1 MQFRSRLIAAIGT
14 LVLGLGIGLVSA
26 GAVGAAT
33 QQQMIRIPTGAQ
45 IDVGAAF
52 PCAPGDIVIT
62 VASGHDHFFTN
73 PNGDFWE
80 NATIQ
85 GTAALVD
92 PVTGT
97 VLETGGHAEAWFGTE
112 SNNGAQVFHFNDK
125 AQFPS
130 GRIQQNG
137 QFTVNANGIPVVSRV
152 TANCG

>member
-1 MQFRSRLIAAIGT
+1 MTSVRYTIMPAFAGLAA
-14 LVLGLGIGLVSA
+14 VLALA
-26 GAVGAAT
+26 FAPGAEAAT
-33 QQQMIRIPTGAQ
+33 QQQMIRIPAGAQ

-62 VASGHDHFFTN
+62 VNNGHDHFFTN

-80 NATIQ
+80 NATIE
-85 GTAALVD
+85 GTASLVD

-97 VLETGGHAEAWFGTE
+97 VLETGGHAEAWFGIE
-112 SNNGAQVFHFNDK
+112 SNNGAQVNHFNDK

-152 TANCG
+152 TASCS